1 MTMKVKND
9 RNKKNQHNTSN
20 KLTDQ
25 LSLNSQHIFTL
36 IKTKLKI
43 QTVLKFNY
51 EKMTQFKLIKITIQ
65 IGLYM
70 LIK

>member
-1 MTMKVKND
+1 MTTNIK
-9 RNKKNQHNTSN
+9 RNQENQHNTSY
-20 KLTDQ
+20 KLTDP
-25 LSLNSQHIFTL
+25 SILNSQDAYAL

-51 EKMTQFKLIKITIQ
+51 EKMTQFKLVKITIQ

>member
-1 MTMKVKND
+1 MKVKND

-25 LSLNSQHIFTL
+25 SSLNSQHIFTL

-51 EKMTQFKLIKITIQ
+51 EKMTQFKLVKITIQ